1 LNGLLKI
8 GIAVFLGCYTAAAVN
23 YFLGLGWFGAYAQ
36 FVFALLMLL
45 TLVAVLVAIRF
56 WREP

>member
-1 LNGLLKI
+1 M
-8 GIAVFLGCYTAAAVN
+8 FLGCYTAAAVN